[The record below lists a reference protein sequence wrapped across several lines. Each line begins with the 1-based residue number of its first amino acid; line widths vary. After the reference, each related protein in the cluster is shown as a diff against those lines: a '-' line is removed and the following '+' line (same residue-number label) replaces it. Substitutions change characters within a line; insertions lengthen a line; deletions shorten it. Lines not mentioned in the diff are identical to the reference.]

1 MSTQHTRFLDQSNLV
16 SVVPSS
22 FTWEQLQPGQLSI
35 AYRVVKTGP
44 LVISSR
50 DVNLAYHVHAQV
62 VPERSGFM
70 AVVSDRESY
79 WRGTSFDHQRL
90 AVGNE
95 IDMRTMGPSTL
106 LGVAVDQPELQA
118 KCPDSLDASD
128 LVDRLSR
135 NKVLHKPAASAR
147 FRAAVNSVCSS
158 PAAPP
163 PATSDALIPLLA
175 AMLDEIDEHSVERSL
190 CLNRRYA
197 AVRTCQR
204 YMRENVDDT
213 VTLLDLS
220 RACGMRSRSLIN
232 AFEAIAGFSPMDY
245 LKRLRLT
252 AVYSSLAQSDARS
265 TKVIDVAM
273 EWGFWHMGHFARDY
287 RVMFGEAPSQTLTE
301 SRGTFA
307 GGP

>member
-1 MSTQHTRFLDQSNLV
+1 MSAERTRFLDQSNVV

-22 FTWEQLQPGQLSI
+22 FAWEQLQPGRLSV

-50 DVNLAYHVHAQV
+50 DVNLAYHAYAQV
-62 VPERSGFM
+62 MPERSGFM
-70 AVVSDRESY
+70 AIVSDRESH
-79 WRGTSFDHQRL
+79 WRGTPLDDDRL

-95 IDMRTMGPSTL
+95 IDVRTAGASRL
-106 LGVAVDQPELQA
+106 LGVAVDQPELQT

-128 LVDRLSR
+128 LVHRLSR
-135 NKVLHKPAASAR
+135 NKVVFKPAAAAC
-147 FRAAVNSVCSS
+147 FRAAVNSVCASS
-158 PAAPP
+158 ATP

-175 AMLDEIDEHSVERSL
+175 AMLDEMDGHSVERSL

-197 AVRTCQR
+197 AVRKCQR
-204 YMRENVDDT
+204 YMREHIDET
-213 VTLLDLS
+213 ITLLDLS
-220 RACGMRSRSLIN
+220 RACEMRSRSLIN
-232 AFEAIAGFSPMDY
+232 AFEAIVGCSPMDY

-252 AVYSSLAQSDARS
+252 AVHSSLAQSDARS

-307 GGP
+307 GVR